1 MGSLAFT
8 QDTTQRNISQCFR
21 DGKTKEGCSPA
32 SDDAVEAG
40 GRRAQDGDR
49 RKQAAGEETKLE
61 AGCGGVGER
70 MRREQENAGATSALL
85 AGRGDGTDKEGRR
98 RSCHPLAL
106 PLPLPRRRL
115 RFPLAPCPSPSAAAA
130 SPSRSLVCLAP
141 SPSPAASASDS
152 PSRLRLPPR
161 VVAVAVAK
169 RSSLCLRHRHRRA
182 SSLCPSSPS
191 PTVEEMAMA
200 TEPTTVAAR
209 WGGGGGTDAME
220 LLAACCSSLLPQ
232 VVVVFVYPPCCW
244 NSGSYGG
251 STQMLIEMVLDLG
264 AVVLNCRE
272 SDHEFVVTVNIFL
285 ALRGLLWFLSHGNV
299 FLVMVFVKKK
309 NLLTSMQANK
319 TSGVWHMT
327 YLWQLNIDAAP
338 LQMVETSFSVDYLQM
353 MEELMSEIKVMDM
366 VWNCK
371 FFGTPL
377 LIMDITIL
385 RTAQVIDQDFG
396 FCSPAW
402 LGFRIGCLP
411 GNLIFTC
418 FSRGAFVDP
427 RKHREHQY
435 GQAARHCRAPD
446 SSISKARS

>member
-1 MGSLAFT
+1 
-8 QDTTQRNISQCFR
+8 
-21 DGKTKEGCSPA
+21 
-32 SDDAVEAG
+32 
-40 GRRAQDGDR
+40 
-49 RKQAAGEETKLE
+49 
-61 AGCGGVGER
+61 

-85 AGRGDGTDKEGRR
+85 AGRGDGTDKEG
-98 RSCHPLAL
+98 
-106 PLPLPRRRL
+106 
-115 RFPLAPCPSPSAAAA
+115 
-130 SPSRSLVCLAP
+130 
-141 SPSPAASASDS
+141 
-152 PSRLRLPPR
+152 
-161 VVAVAVAK
+161 
-169 RSSLCLRHRHRRA
+169 
-182 SSLCPSSPS
+182 
-191 PTVEEMAMA
+191 
-200 TEPTTVAAR
+200 
-209 WGGGGGTDAME
+209 GGG
-220 LLAACCSSLLPQ
+220 
-232 VVVVFVYPPCCW
+232 CW

-319 TSGVWHMT
+319 TRVSLSVVISGVWHMT

-338 LQMVETSFSVDYLQM
+338 LQMM

-385 RTAQVIDQDFG
+385 RTAQVIDQDLG

>member
-285 ALRGLLWFLSHGNV
+285 ALRGLLWFLSHGN
-299 FLVMVFVKKK
+299 
-309 NLLTSMQANK
+309 
-319 TSGVWHMT
+319 
-327 YLWQLNIDAAP
+327 
-338 LQMVETSFSVDYLQM
+338 M